1 LGKGGEALGLFA
13 ADGTTI
19 NAITFGVQ
27 TSDVTQGRYPDG
39 AANIFPLA
47 LPTPGAANFLS
58 LSNTPPTLN
67 PISPKSVTLGQ
78 TLSFTASATDT
89 DVPAQS
95 LSFSL
100 GAGSP
105 SGAAINSAS
114 GQFTWTPSA
123 APATNS
129 ISIIVADSGVPSLSA
144 TQAVSV
150 TVYLPATIAV
160 QVNGNQMQLTWPR
173 GTLQAADEVTGPY
186 LDIPATSPFV
196 VPYSG
201 TKRFFRIRL

>member
-1 LGKGGEALGLFA
+1 
-13 ADGTTI
+13 
-19 NAITFGVQ
+19 
-27 TSDVTQGRYPDG
+27 
-39 AANIFPLA
+39 
-47 LPTPGAANFLS
+47 
-58 LSNTPPTLN
+58 
-67 PISPKSVTLGQ
+67 VTLGQ

-105 SGAAINSAS
+105 PSAAINSAN
-114 GQFTWTPSA
+114 GQFTWTPST

-129 ISIIVADSGVPSLSA
+129 ISVIVSDNGVPSLSA
-144 TQAVSV
+144 AETFLV
-150 TVYLPATIAV
+150 TVFLPPTISV
-160 QVNGNQMQLTWPR
+160 QVNGNQMQLTWPT

-186 LDIPATSPFV
+186 LDLSATSPFV